1 MLYRLISI
9 CHQVLEILQGDFLQ
23 PFWLT
28 GLTCPAACQV
38 KFIEW
43 ILTGIAGILCCA
55 LLKSCVKGAIF
66 PSETI
71 KISSSSPGLKNTH
84 KEIKLSNQL
93 NLEESKSELACQ
105 KNTEELVMGHFFSQS
120 TCLQVP
126 INLPVDDKN
135 DGKDMLSVKRSEL
148 WSKLVPT
155 HARSTEKRW
164 IVETNNSMIRTLEQL
179 RFTERKA

>member
-1 MLYRLISI
+1 
-9 CHQVLEILQGDFLQ
+9 
-23 PFWLT
+23 
-28 GLTCPAACQV
+28 
-38 KFIEW
+38 
-43 ILTGIAGILCCA
+43 
-55 LLKSCVKGAIF
+55 
-66 PSETI
+66 
-71 KISSSSPGLKNTH
+71 
-84 KEIKLSNQL
+84 
-93 NLEESKSELACQ
+93 
-105 KNTEELVMGHFFSQS
+105 MGHFFSQS
-120 TCLQVP
+120 ICLQVP

>member
-9 CHQVLEILQGDFLQ
+9 CHQVLEILKGDFLQ

-55 LLKSCVKGAIF
+55 LLKSWVKGAIF

-71 KISSSSPGLKNTH
+71 KISSSSPGLKHTH
-84 KEIKLSNQL
+84 KEIKLSN
-93 NLEESKSELACQ
+93 
-105 KNTEELVMGHFFSQS
+105 
-120 TCLQVP
+120 
-126 INLPVDDKN
+126 
-135 DGKDMLSVKRSEL
+135 
-148 WSKLVPT
+148 
-155 HARSTEKRW
+155 
-164 IVETNNSMIRTLEQL
+164 
-179 RFTERKA
+179 